1 MTTPIECTNRELVLH
16 DLCKPGETQ
25 CRMTGTVHAHED
37 MAFRASC
44 VDGDSIVDH
53 LHGVEEIGPGEGH
66 VLVA

>member
-1 MTTPIECTNRELVLH
+1 MTTPIECTHRELVLH

-37 MAFRASC
+37 VAFGASC
-44 VDGDSIVDH
+44 VDGDFVVDH
-53 LHGVEEIGPGEGH
+53 LHGVKEIGPGEWF